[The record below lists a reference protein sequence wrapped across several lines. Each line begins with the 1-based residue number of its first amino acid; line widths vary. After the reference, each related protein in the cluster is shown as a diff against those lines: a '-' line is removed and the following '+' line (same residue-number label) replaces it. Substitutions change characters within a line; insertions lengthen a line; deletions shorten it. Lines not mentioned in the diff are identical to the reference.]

1 MFHDMFYYLPLFQLL
16 LLLLLGYEQY
26 LSKDEI
32 SLELRIM
39 IWEEH
44 MTYIRYEIKGW
55 NKTEQQ

>member
-16 LLLLLGYEQY
+16 LLLLLDYEQY

-39 IWEEH
+39 IWEEQ